1 MKVFSLDKY
10 LQEEPTESYARLDE
24 MLKACEGKTKVECA
38 ELGLDILSGW
48 VEAKRRIFCYM
59 PEDAPRYYEDITF
72 IPFVDNDGYE
82 TVLKVLKVRR
92 LTDEEA
98 VTYETECA
106 PKSSDTATIKGSKLE
121 YHLLPPEQL
130 AGMAEIL
137 NKGEK
142 THKTGYM
149 EINPLHYWNAVMR
162 HLMALRRGELAD
174 EEGNSHAL
182 AIACNGVILDRQLK
196 AGKELRFE
204 R

>member
-1 MKVFSLDKY
+1 MKVFSLEKFKADSEFGEELK
-10 LQEEPTESYARLDE
+10 QEALEVGWPQSDD
-24 MLKACEGKTKVECA
+24 GKTQA
-38 ELGLDILSGW
+38 ELGDGW
-48 VEAKRRIFCYM
+48 VDDWAVEKEEWEASK
-59 PEDAPRYYEDITF
+59 PVVEP
-72 IPFVDNDGYE
+72 
-82 TVLKVLKVRR
+82 
-92 LTDEEA
+92 
-98 VTYETECA
+98 
-106 PKSSDTATIKGSKLE
+106 DTATIKGSKLE

-149 EINPLHYWNAVMR
+149 EINPRHYWNAVMR
-162 HLMALRRGELAD
+162 HLMAIRRGERLD

-204 R
+204 K

>member
-1 MKVFSLDKY
+1 MN
-10 LQEEPTESYARLDE
+10 ET
-24 MLKACEGKTKVECA
+24 
-38 ELGLDILSGW
+38 
-48 VEAKRRIFCYM
+48 AK
-59 PEDAPRYYEDITF
+59 
-72 IPFVDNDGYE
+72 
-82 TVLKVLKVRR
+82 
-92 LTDEEA
+92 
-98 VTYETECA
+98 
-106 PKSSDTATIKGSKLE
+106 IKGSKLE

-137 NKGEK
+137 YKGEK

-162 HLMALRRGELAD
+162 HLMAIRRGERLD

-204 R
+204 K

>member
-1 MKVFSLDKY
+1 MN
-10 LQEEPTESYARLDE
+10 ET
-24 MLKACEGKTKVECA
+24 
-38 ELGLDILSGW
+38 
-48 VEAKRRIFCYM
+48 AK
-59 PEDAPRYYEDITF
+59 
-72 IPFVDNDGYE
+72 
-82 TVLKVLKVRR
+82 
-92 LTDEEA
+92 
-98 VTYETECA
+98 
-106 PKSSDTATIKGSKLE
+106 IKGSKLE

-162 HLMALRRGELAD
+162 HLMAIRRGERFD

-182 AIACNGVILDRQLK
+182 AIACNGVILDRQIK

-204 R
+204 